1 MSTSNKNESKT
12 VVCGYCFTK
21 GHNRQTC
28 PQLASDMKSEEQK
41 HGPNHPLIVEYK
53 KNRKSIS
60 KSASERAR
68 MPRSCTYCHTL
79 GHNRRTCNT
88 LKSDMKL
95 AVERN
100 TSWRKEYYTNVKRLG
115 IGIGAM
121 LKVKDHR
128 KSTDGLLW
136 MVLRHEWE
144 SINYINEGERAVLCQ
159 QISNVGRRMWLTIPP
174 TLVNPSLTF
183 TGWEVVSPSYDFALP
198 SKWFSG
204 ELGIDTL
211 FRDFDKESRI
221 I

>member
-1 MSTSNKNESKT
+1 
-12 VVCGYCFTK
+12 
-21 GHNRQTC
+21 
-28 PQLASDMKSEEQK
+28 
-41 HGPNHPLIVEYK
+41 
-53 KNRKSIS
+53 
-60 KSASERAR
+60 
-68 MPRSCTYCHTL
+68 
-79 GHNRRTCNT
+79 
-88 LKSDMKL
+88 
-95 AVERN
+95 
-100 TSWRKEYYTNVKRLG
+100 
-115 IGIGAM
+115 M